1 VCKGWRNPPWLPTRH
16 CSVRAGLQY
25 MSSVGLRRATAK
37 GGVHAR
43 TCPSQGVP
51 WRGSRTCE
59 KAAQCE
65 AREQESFSIWPRRGA
80 PSVAHSERSPLFSFP
95 RSPSWLV
102 SCRDPRPWQHSYA
115 RKPFNLVVGRS
126 HQQLGGVVCSLR
138 RVLTPRVEVG
148 PSACRALHRHVATS
162 WPHLCPYGV
171 HILTQRAT
179 PGLPPRP

>member
-1 VCKGWRNPPWLPTRH
+1 MNVCEGWRNPPWLPTRH

-115 RKPFNLVVGRS
+115 RKPFNLVVGRP
-126 HQQLGGVVCSLR
+126 HQQPGGVVCSLR
-138 RVLTPRVEVG
+138 RVLTPRVEVE
-148 PSACRALHRHVATS
+148 SAIFPLVAAQSPWRLHRAR
-162 WPHLCPYGV
+162 GV
-171 HILTQRAT
+171 HDELNAGYTAECAFR
-179 PGLPPRP
+179 